1 MIQRQSQQR
10 PHHHKAQRHDDDAA
24 NSMLET
30 FFNGPVVFMR
40 NQIDVNDSSRENEK
54 CGDASR
60 HHESNEM
67 CIIPPSNAVVDPLA
81 MMVTTINAI
90 VAHLTMA

>member
-1 MIQRQSQQR
+1 MVKSVVFLGNHRSKSKKAPYPDMIQRQSQQR

-40 NQIDVNDSSRENEK
+40 NQIDVNDSSSENEK
-54 CGDASR
+54 CGDAL
-60 HHESNEM
+60 EE
-67 CIIPPSNAVVDPLA
+67 
-81 MMVTTINAI
+81 
-90 VAHLTMA
+90 